1 MGKII
6 HTKDG
11 RTLMKGPDGRWM
23 STGKAAE
30 KQAKKPITNET
41 REGWNE
47 ILNSKDG
54 DKIRIQDFSSLNHK
68 PTGTETEYTLHNGRW
83 SSANGHS
90 FDNDITHKGFGSF
103 EGITPKITKVESK
116 AVKNMPLTPSEF
128 LKRDADKYRE
138 NSMIAGK
145 EGWGKG
151 YLQEVKNFIKS
162 EDKKAVKKPATQFE
176 RDQKLAEKGG
186 KEYEDMMKRREEA
199 VKAAS
204 DRAKTSNSFIRKAAL
219 QERDRLRKEYEDLA
233 EYAGD
238 EVKRKTPR
246 DHELLRKQAKE
257 LGLDPSMSTEQLK
270 KAINTINNAGPM
282 TVSTAQRRDS
292 LSNVSKSKSLSF
304 EKRDGY
310 GLNPSEYKL
319 SNGDGISPK
328 SLNPNEGN
336 PTNIKKLKDIPGRT
350 SRHTDE
356 IIVKS
361 NYGDKEYVVTREHY
375 QDTKTGYH
383 RAEVVDIRQHVVD
396 KEKAPAKKESFKAKE
411 RTDYINNISKL
422 RNNGDKKDEDWRVVR
437 QTLDHA
443 PTGTVMIE
451 KGERG
456 SERQY
461 KKLADGSWE
470 YITGSYKGEKTDSKT
485 MSMGWAGHTGMSP
498 SIEFTTEKKMAAAKA
513 KAQKLPKFVENAK
526 SPATVVTKTGNK
538 MLLDLGN
545 SDFTAVNVRTLEKQ
559 GWKRRG
565 TSDLTW
571 YKNI

>member
-1 MGKII
+1 MGKVI

-23 STGKAAE
+23 SAGKAAE
-30 KQAKKPITNET
+30 KSLSYDSSKSKTYKTKGVVGAKKSAEEMLGTSLTVHEKRRSAIDTTYELRDKNNEVVGT
-41 REGWNE
+41 
-47 ILNSKDG
+47 ILQGNTSRDSKTTLYS
-54 DKIRIQDFSSLNHK
+54 KRAAK
-68 PTGTETEYTLHNGRW
+68 TEKQN
-83 SSANGHS
+83 
-90 FDNDITHKGFGSF
+90 
-103 EGITPKITKVESK
+103 P
-116 AVKNMPLTPSEF
+116 
-128 LKRDADKYRE
+128 
-138 NSMIAGK
+138 
-145 EGWGKG
+145 
-151 YLQEVKNFIKS
+151 
-162 EDKKAVKKPATQFE
+162 VKK
-176 RDQKLAEKGG
+176 
-186 KEYEDMMKRREEA
+186 
-199 VKAAS
+199 
-204 DRAKTSNSFIRKAAL
+204 
-219 QERDRLRKEYEDLA
+219 
-233 EYAGD
+233 
-238 EVKRKTPR
+238 
-246 DHELLRKQAKE
+246 
-257 LGLDPSMSTEQLK
+257 TE
-270 KAINTINNAGPM
+270 
-282 TVSTAQRRDS
+282 
-292 LSNVSKSKSLSF
+292 KSKSLSF
-304 EKRDGY
+304 EKREGL

-336 PTNIKKLKDIPGRT
+336 PTNIKQLKDIPGRT

-375 QDTKTGYH
+375 QDAKTGYH
-383 RAEVVDIRQHVVD
+383 KAEVVDIRQRVEN

-411 RTDYINNISKL
+411 RTDYINNISRL

-498 SIEFTTEKKMAAAKA
+498 SIEFTTEKKMAAAKT

-526 SPATVVTKTGNK
+526 SPATVVTKTGNQ

-571 YKNI
+571 YKNV